1 MKNVITETADCL
13 GNPLVVGQEV
23 VFSRNLWRGKDVMC
37 KGIIT
42 RIAAQTVHIQVTS
55 PEPSS
60 IKDISL
66 YEGWNIE
73 KRAKTS
79 KVFGL

>member
-1 MKNVITETADCL
+1 MKNVIIETADCL

-37 KGIIT
+37 KGTIT
-42 RIAAQTVHIQVTS
+42 KIAAQTVHILVTS
-55 PEPSS
+55 PEPRG
-60 IKDISL
+60 ITL